1 MVSGGK
7 RGVKS
12 WGGLGCRRTATG
24 TQEELRADA
33 PRGSQT
39 PPGVLAA
46 APLPRVRVL
55 GSPAE
60 WGAKGPPR
68 SDVQPLRLLHTRLA
82 RAGSPATVPRSRAGP
97 KRGGKGRGARTSKV
111 LRVKT
116 LAVGAE
122 GDLNS
127 PRWPF

>member
-1 MVSGGK
+1 MGGS
-7 RGVKS
+7 R
-12 WGGLGCRRTATG
+12 CRRTATG

-60 WGAKGPPR
+60 WGTKAPHGVTCSPSGSSTPGSLGPAPR
-68 SDVQPLRLLHTRLA
+68 PPCPE
-82 RAGSPATVPRSRAGP
+82 AGQGRSAA
-97 KRGGKGRGARTSKV
+97 GRGEELELPKSC
-111 LRVKT
+111 
-116 LAVGAE
+116 E
-122 GDLNS
+122 
-127 PRWPF
+127 